1 MSAPRTELLAP
12 VVYSRDAIL
21 TIEQVARGLSVSVRS
36 VERMDLPTFYS
47 GRLRR
52 YLWGKV
58 LDTIE
63 GRSQ

>member
-1 MSAPRTELLAP
+1 MSDPRAELLEP

-21 TIEQVARGLSVSVRS
+21 TIEQVARALSISVRS
-36 VERMDLPTFYS
+36 VERADLPTFYV

>member
-1 MSAPRTELLAP
+1 MSTPRAEQLEP
-12 VVYSRDAIL
+12 VVYDRNAIL
-21 TIEQVARGLSVSVRS
+21 TIEQVARGLSISVRS
-36 VERMDLPTFYS
+36 VERADLPTFYV

-58 LDTIE
+58 LDTID

>member
-1 MSAPRTELLAP
+1 MTSPRAELLEP

-21 TIEQVARGLSVSVRS
+21 TIEQVARGLNISVRS
-36 VERMDLPTFYS
+36 VERADLPTFYV

-63 GRSQ
+63 GRCQ